1 MELKKIPKDGGV
13 QQGPALLQGQ
23 LTAWVDTQRNTQGK
37 SLLKTFQLEQHQNLL

>member
-1 MELKKIPKDGGV
+1 MELKNPKRWGS

-23 LTAWVDTQRNTQGK
+23 LTAWVDTQGNTQGK